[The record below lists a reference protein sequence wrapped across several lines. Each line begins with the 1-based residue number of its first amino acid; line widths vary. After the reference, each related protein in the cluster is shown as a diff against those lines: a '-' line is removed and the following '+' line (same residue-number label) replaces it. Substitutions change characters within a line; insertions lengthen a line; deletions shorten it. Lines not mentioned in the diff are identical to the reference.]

1 MSNNIGIDSTWVR
14 DRFNLQYN
22 NVFSNQAPGL
32 VDYEISMYLTMA
44 HIEIIDEYSAS
55 LDLFEKNR
63 SLLTAY
69 IVQENISGTIATTK
83 DRGIDYQTFEFTE
96 NYWKILKEY
105 AITNSNALGIPIKPI
120 TYDGFNTMSVN
131 PFKKPNG
138 LKGWRLDINSDGDAA
153 RDVKILFKKIGDTD
167 YIKEYDVVYL
177 VTPKSFDLESD
188 VIPNSLDN
196 NPFLCE
202 KIINRACELS
212 VRDYRENTLQNQVQ
226 TNKRSE

>member
-69 IVQENISGTIATTK
+69 IVQENIQGTIATTK

-202 KIINRACELS
+202 KIINRAVELS